1 MTVYRAPQRDM
12 RFVLHELLAVE
23 QLAALPGFEEA
34 SPELVDQV
42 IEEGARLCENVLF
55 EVNRTGDAGCIY
67 ENGVVRTPD
76 GFKDAYDAFVAGG
89 WTGLAADPEY
99 GGQGLPKTVKCVI
112 DEMVCSA
119 NLAFSTYPGLSGGA
133 YHAISLHADDELKA
147 RYLPKLVEG
156 RWSGTMCLTEPQCGT
171 DLGLIRTRA
180 EPNDDGSYA
189 LTGTKIFISAGEHDL
204 SENIVHLVLARLPDA
219 PKGIK
224 GISLFLVP
232 KFLPRADGAGR
243 SGATTGGR
251 PWEPAPGPRNGL
263 MCAGIE
269 HKMGLSGSA
278 TCVMNF
284 DAATGWLLGEPHR
297 GMRAMFTMMNDARL
311 EVGIQGLG
319 VAETAYQSAVAYAR
333 ERLQG
338 RALNGAKNPEKPAD
352 PILVHPDV
360 RRMLLTMRAVTEGE
374 RALAYWIGIAIDRAA
389 RDPDPAARQAAD
401 DLVALMTPII
411 KAYFT
416 DQGSACTNLGVQV
429 MGGHG
434 YIREWGMEQL
444 VRDARITQLYEGA
457 NGIQALDLV
466 GRKLP
471 AHYGRCL
478 RTFFHPVMAFIEQ
491 HQSDTALA
499 EFVLP
504 LAKAFAR
511 LQQITLHV
519 AQAGLRNPDEAG
531 AASSDYLRLFALVA
545 MAYMWAR
552 MVQVAQA
559 KLAAGAGGEASFYEA
574 KIRTARFF
582 MTKLL
587 PESGALFAQIMAGG
601 APVMEFEDAAF

>member
-12 RFVLHELLAVE
+12 RFVLHELLGVE
-23 QLAALPGFEEA
+23 PLAQLPGYEEV
-34 SPELVDQV
+34 SGELMDQV
-42 IEEGARLCENVLF
+42 IEEGAKLCEGVLF
-55 EVNRTGDAGCIY
+55 PINRTGDRGCVY
-67 ENGVVRTPD
+67 ENGVVRTPE

-99 GGQGLPKTVKCVI
+99 GGQGLPKTLKCVV

-133 YHAISLHADDELKA
+133 YHAISLHADAELKA
-147 RYLPKLVEG
+147 HYLPKLALG

-180 EPNDDGSYA
+180 EPNGDGSHA

-219 PKGIK
+219 PRGIK

-232 KFLPRADGAGR
+232 KFLPKDDGEA
-243 SGATTGGR
+243 
-251 PWEPAPGPRNGL
+251 GPRNGV

-269 HKMGLSGSA
+269 HKMGLAGSA

-338 RALNGAKNPEKPAD
+338 RALTGAKQPERPAD

-360 RRMLLTMRAVTEGE
+360 RRMLLTMRALTEGE
-374 RALAYWIGIAIDRAA
+374 RALAYWIGMAIDRAA
-389 RDPDPAARQAAD
+389 REPDPLARQAAE
-401 DLVALMTPII
+401 DLVALMTPIV

-491 HQSDTALA
+491 HQADAALA

-519 AQAGLRNPDEAG
+519 AQTGLRNPDEAG

-545 MAYMWAR
+545 MAYIWAR
-552 MVQVAQA
+552 MAQIAQA
-559 KLAAGAGGEASFYEA
+559 RLAAGADGESSFYAA

-587 PESGALFAQIMAGG
+587 PETSALFAQIMAGA
-601 APVMEFEDAAF
+601 APVMEFQDADF

>member
-12 RFVLHELLAVE
+12 RFVLHELLGVE
-23 QLAALPGFEEA
+23 QLAELKGYEEVSA
-34 SPELVDQV
+34 ELVDQV
-42 IEEGARLCENVLF
+42 IEESAKLCENVLF
-55 EVNRTGDAGCIY
+55 PINRTGDAAGCVY
-67 ENGVVRTPD
+67 ENGVVRTPE
-76 GFKDAYDAFVAGG
+76 GFKDAYDAFVEGG
-89 WTGLAADPEY
+89 WTGLAAAPEY
-99 GGQGLPKTVKCVI
+99 GGQGLPKALKCVI

-133 YHAISLHADDELKA
+133 YHAISLHADDGLKA
-147 RYLPKLVEG
+147 RYLPKLAGG

-180 EPNDDGSYA
+180 EPEDDGSYA
-189 LTGTKIFISAGEHDL
+189 ITGTKIFISAGEHDL
-204 SENIVHLVLARLPDA
+204 SENIIHLVLARLPDA

-232 KFLPRADGAGR
+232 KFLPRSDGEA
-243 SGATTGGR
+243 
-251 PWEPAPGPRNGL
+251 GPRNGV

-278 TCVMNF
+278 TCVMSF
-284 DAATGWLLGEPHR
+284 EQATGWLLGEPHR

-338 RALNGAKNPEKPAD
+338 RALRGAKQPDKAAD

-360 RRMLLTMRAVTEGE
+360 RRMLLTMRATTEGA
-374 RALAYWIGIAIDRAA
+374 RALAYWIGMAIDRAA
-389 RDPDPAARQAAD
+389 KDPDPAARQAAD
-401 DLVALMTPII
+401 DLVALMTPIV

-416 DQGSACTNLGVQV
+416 DQGSAVANLGVQI

-471 AHYGRCL
+471 AHYGRFL
-478 RTFFHPVMAFIEQ
+478 RTFFHPVMAFIEE
-491 HQSDTALA
+491 HHDDAALA

-511 LQQITLHV
+511 LQQITLQV

-545 MAYMWAR
+545 MAFMWAR
-552 MVQVAQA
+552 MALVAKA
-559 KLAAGAGGEASFYEA
+559 KLAAGADGETAFYEA

-601 APVMEFEDAAF
+601 ASVMEFEDAAF